1 MANEQRLDLIDRRKV
16 YENAC
21 AGCIRHGEKPGECY
35 HDEPCEHLIFEFT
48 VAEPVDAVEVV
59 HIEKA
64 KQEILQTLDT
74 LIATHRDISNS
85 RFANSEKYLD
95 IPENS
100 NDYYGIY
107 AQAMEVARRLVN
119 AALTD
124 LCDNCG
130 AKMDGGDEGGK

>member
-1 MANEQRLDLIDRRKV
+1 LNDEVVKMKNEKRLIYLEDALRVMPALEMCTR
-16 YENAC
+16 AL
-21 AGCIRHGEKPGECY
+21 RSLP
-35 HDEPCEHLIFEFT
+35 T
-48 VAEPVDAVEVV
+48 VDAVEVA
-59 HIEKA
+59 HIEEV

-95 IPENS
+95 IPESS

-107 AQAMEVARRLVN
+107 ANAMEVARRLVN
-119 AALTD
+119 AALTG

-130 AKMDGGDEGGK
+130 AQMEGYAE